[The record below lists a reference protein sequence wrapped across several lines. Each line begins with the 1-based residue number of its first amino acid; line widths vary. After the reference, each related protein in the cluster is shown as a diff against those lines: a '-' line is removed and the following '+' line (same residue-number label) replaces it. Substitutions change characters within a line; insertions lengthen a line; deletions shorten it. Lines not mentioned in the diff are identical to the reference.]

1 MRVLWRVALMLAL
14 VGCGGASEG
23 AGGAKVANEAPTHV
37 TSRILAWDGVPEI
50 GVMQLPEVNSFCTF
64 WKQGHEFNFDDPET
78 WAFVFVTVFDDRDT
92 SPDNLDGLISL
103 QGETRTVE
111 LITAETSEAG
121 DVRQYRTTE
130 APIAVVELKMDVRNK
145 GYESISYTGR
155 IKVTYP
161 EGGKSMRIE
170 GDCGV

>member
-1 MRVLWRVALMLAL
+1 MAATALGL
-14 VGCGGASEG
+14 VGCGGASES
-23 AGGAKVANEAPTHV
+23 AGSAQAVDATSTV
-37 TSRILAWDGVPEI
+37 TSRILAWEGVPEI
-50 GVMQLPEVNSFCTF
+50 GVMQLPEINSFCTF
-64 WKQGHEFNFDDPET
+64 WKAGHEFNFDDPAT
-78 WAFVFVTVFDDRDT
+78 WEFVFVTVFDGRDT

-103 QGETRTVE
+103 QGETRQME

-121 DVRQYRTTE
+121 DVRQYRTAE
-130 APIAVVELKMDVRNK
+130 PPIAVVEVKMDVRDK

>member
-1 MRVLWRVALMLAL
+1 MRLLMAAVALTLM
-14 VGCGGASEG
+14 GCGGAPES
-23 AGGAKVANEAPTHV
+23 ADSVQAADTTPIV
-37 TSRILAWDGVPEI
+37 TSRILAWEGVPDI
-50 GVMQLPEVNSFCTF
+50 GVMHLPEVNSFCTF
-64 WKQGHEFNFDDPET
+64 WKQGHEFNFDDPAT
-78 WAFVFVTVFDDRDT
+78 WEFVFVTVFDGRDT

-103 QGETRTVE
+103 QGETRRVE
-111 LITAETSEAG
+111 LITAEASEAG

-130 APIAVVELKMDVRNK
+130 APMAVVEVKMDVRNK